1 MADNPLTPAESTD
14 LRQIVYNKIRD
25 AIIMG
30 IIKPGDKLSETELAQ
45 TLAVSRTPIREA
57 IRQLAQTG
65 IVKLIPRKG
74 AFVTLPTEKD
84 VNDLYEVRIAL
95 ESIAVRNICKNPPK
109 EKLLR
114 FREYFLSVDENTDSN
129 EFLEQDTAFHYF
141 LRMSC
146 DNRFLNQF
154 LMETFDLIQLY
165 RHYSIMGVNLKESA
179 MEHVRIIDAILAGN
193 EEEATRLLAKHLEG
207 ARDDLLSFLK
217 GNASNLNKPV

>member
-1 MADNPLTPAESTD
+1 
-14 LRQIVYNKIRD
+14 
-25 AIIMG
+25 MG

-109 EKLLR
+109 EKLLS

-141 LRMSC
+141 C
-146 DNRFLNQF
+146 ACPAITAFKPI

-165 RHYSIMGVNLKESA
+165 ST
-179 MEHVRIIDAILAGN
+179 
-193 EEEATRLLAKHLEG
+193 TR
-207 ARDDLLSFLK
+207 
-217 GNASNLNKPV
+217 